1 MVKIIRSNLFDPFGQ
16 KERKWIYK
24 YYKVLSPY
32 PVIQDIISGN
42 LLKQMCTKTELTQLL
57 INSQPNAT
65 LVRIRT
71 KFRFKK
77 LSMHAAVLALIC
89 LQTLCRIEII
99 PEYTGVGFGRS
110 TISI

>member
-1 MVKIIRSNLFDPFGQ
+1 MVKIIRSNLFEPFGQ

-24 YYKVLSPY
+24 YYKVLTSY
-32 PVIQDIISGN
+32 PVTHDIISVN

-71 KFRFKK
+71 KSRFKK
-77 LSMHAAVLALIC
+77 VKCMLLFE
-89 LQTLCRIEII
+89 R
-99 PEYTGVGFGRS
+99 
-110 TISI
+110 